1 MHIIR
6 PRVIGTLAFIV
17 VFILLV
23 SLLQELNR
31 RWQVQREVSQLEREV
46 QDMQLSVMHLQNLNQ
61 YFATDDYQ
69 ERLAREKLNY
79 QAPGEKVVLIPENVS
94 SPKSGE
100 SEKQATVKLSVPE
113 QWWRAFFISEE
124 ST

>member
-6 PRVIGTLAFIV
+6 PRIIGLLAFVV

-23 SLLQELNR
+23 SLLQEMNR

-46 QDMQLSVMHLQNLNQ
+46 QEMQRSVIHLKNLNQ

-94 SPKSGE
+94 LTQSGE
-100 SEKQATVKLSVPE
+100 PTDQGAEKLSVPE
-113 QWWRAFFISEE
+113 QWWRAFFMPEE
-124 ST
+124 TT